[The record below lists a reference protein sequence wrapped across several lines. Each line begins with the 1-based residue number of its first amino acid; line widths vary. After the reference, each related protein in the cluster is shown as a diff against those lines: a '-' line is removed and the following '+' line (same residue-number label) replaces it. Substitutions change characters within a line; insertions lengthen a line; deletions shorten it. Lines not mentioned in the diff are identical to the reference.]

1 MTILSKMIY
10 KLKAI
15 SIKLLT
21 AFFVVVVVVRL
32 KKEINP
38 EIHMQSQGILN
49 NQNNLE
55 KVEKLKTFY
64 YLNVKVPAKL

>member
-1 MTILSKMIY
+1 MTILSKIIY

-21 AFFVVVVVVRL
+21 AFFVVVVVRL

>member
-10 KLKAI
+10 KVNAI
-15 SIKLLT
+15 SINFLT
-21 AFFVVVVVVRL
+21 AFFVVVVRL

-49 NQNNLE
+49 NQNKFE
-55 KVEKLKTFY
+55 KVEKVEDIL
-64 YLNVKVPAKL
+64 LPECESSC

>member
-21 AFFVVVVVVRL
+21 AFFVVVVVRL

>member
-10 KLKAI
+10 KLNAI
-15 SIKLLT
+15 SIKFLT
-21 AFFVVVVVVRL
+21 AFFVVVVVRL

-49 NQNNLE
+49 NQNKFE
-55 KVEKLKTFY
+55 KVEKVEDIL
-64 YLNVKVPAKL
+64 LPECESSC

>member
-1 MTILSKMIY
+1 MIY

-21 AFFVVVVVVRL
+21 AFFVVVVVRL